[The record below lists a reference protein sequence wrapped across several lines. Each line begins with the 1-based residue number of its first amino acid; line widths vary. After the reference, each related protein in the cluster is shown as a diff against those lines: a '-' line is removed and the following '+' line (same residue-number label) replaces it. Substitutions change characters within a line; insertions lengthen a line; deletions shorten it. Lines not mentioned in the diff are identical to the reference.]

1 MGKYNIPKVDIIW
14 MDIQGAELLALKSL
28 GKYLNYLEYVYTEV
42 TYNSE
47 MYTGQVM
54 FEELHDFMLKNH
66 YIVKNNLSMG
76 QCWQDN
82 VVYKN
87 TNNTYY
93 KEIYEKQG
101 FYFDIVIP
109 LGPHDVDK

>member
-1 MGKYNIPKVDIIW
+1 MITNCHRLDTVIQKYGIPKVDIIW

-28 GKYLNYLEYVYTEV
+28 GKYLNYVEYVYTEV

-66 YIVKNNLSMG
+66 YIVKN
-76 QCWQDN
+76 
-82 VVYKN
+82 KN
-87 TNNTYY
+87 TNVN
-93 KEIYEKQG
+93 
-101 FYFDIVIP
+101 FDTFIS
-109 LGPHDVDK
+109 